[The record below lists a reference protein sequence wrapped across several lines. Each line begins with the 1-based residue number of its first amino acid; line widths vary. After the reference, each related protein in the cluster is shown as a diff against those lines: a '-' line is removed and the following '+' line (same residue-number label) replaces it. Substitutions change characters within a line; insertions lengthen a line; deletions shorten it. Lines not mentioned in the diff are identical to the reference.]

1 MEAPRRERISYKK
14 YKNSLLTLVS
24 NLSIAIL
31 LFQFPLTDAYSH
43 IRASDQLDDSA
54 DTGAS
59 ALNNNNKL
67 LIILIDGFRWDYY
80 TRQKAKLP
88 GFSQLISDGTHAE
101 WVEPMFPSLS
111 YPTWTT
117 IATGLYPEEHKILGN
132 YMLHRPSPIDTT
144 TNDELSTIP
153 ETVFSL
159 LNDSTKLPFWWK
171 FVEQIWTTV
180 TKAGRKVSLA
190 NWARCDVP
198 FNGILPE
205 VCTGYVYQD
214 VNTHFRD
221 DLLNALKR
229 LQNGFSLAMV
239 YDDLIDHVGHK
250 FGPDSNELKLTLVHR
265 DAQIRELLMA
275 IQMSGM
281 ANKINVIITSDHG
294 MTSLDKTVKRI
305 YLEEFVNMGD
315 VHRVVDYG
323 TVVSIAAEKDR
334 SAALAQSLAAIPS
347 AGVLVYSK
355 DDIPEELHYKR
366 GTFAL
371 DFLLVAKPGYFI
383 VGVKGE
389 KQIPNDEKSSSAQPY
404 AGVHGY
410 FNMTDMRT
418 VFFAKGPAFKKGK
431 IQPPFRVV
439 DQYQI
444 FMKVLGLSPNRHHG
458 NWDSVKDML
467 VA

>member
-1 MEAPRRERISYKK
+1 
-14 YKNSLLTLVS
+14 
-24 NLSIAIL
+24 
-31 LFQFPLTDAYSH
+31 
-43 IRASDQLDDSA
+43 
-54 DTGAS
+54 
-59 ALNNNNKL
+59 
-67 LIILIDGFRWDYY
+67 
-80 TRQKAKLP
+80 
-88 GFSQLISDGTHAE
+88 
-101 WVEPMFPSLS
+101 
-111 YPTWTT
+111 
-117 IATGLYPEEHKILGN
+117 
-132 YMLHRPSPIDTT
+132 
-144 TNDELSTIP
+144 
-153 ETVFSL
+153 
-159 LNDSTKLPFWWK
+159 
-171 FVEQIWTTV
+171 
-180 TKAGRKVSLA
+180 
-190 NWARCDVP
+190 
-198 FNGILPE
+198 
-205 VCTGYVYQD
+205 
-214 VNTHFRD
+214 
-221 DLLNALKR
+221 
-229 LQNGFSLAMV
+229 
-239 YDDLIDHVGHK
+239 
-250 FGPDSNELKLTLVHR
+250 
-265 DAQIRELLMA
+265 
-275 IQMSGM
+275 
-281 ANKINVIITSDHG
+281 

-334 SAALAQSLAAIPS
+334 SAAVHIFAYYIISLLCMYALNYENFNLFLYVIAVGQQLAQSLAAIPS

-418 VFFAKGPAFKKGK
+418 VFFAKGPGKQELIWRFFDKKRMCNPISDYVLSPTTAFKKGK